1 MNPIE
6 PRSGIP
12 AAGAGLRYYDLIG
25 GLFVAVLL
33 ISNITATKLV
43 EIAGFPFDG
52 GTLLFPLS
60 YIFGDILTE
69 VYGFA
74 RARRIIWL
82 GFFANFL
89 AVITFAV
96 VTALPPAAVW
106 PHQEA
111 FASILGVVPRI
122 VLASFIAY
130 LAGEFSNSMV
140 LAKMKIATRGR
151 WLWTRTIG
159 STLIGQ
165 GVDTL
170 IFVVVAFAGV
180 IPARDLLLMIAFNYF
195 FKCGTEIVF
204 TPITYLTVG
213 FLKRNEHVDAYDTRT
228 SFNPFRFFHVGATE
242 STTAITER

>member
-1 MNPIE
+1 MPQSST
-6 PRSGIP
+6 PGP
-12 AAGAGLRYYDLIG
+12 AAVPAGLRYYDLIG

-33 ISNITATKLV
+33 ISNISATKLT
-43 EIAGFPFDG
+43 EFAGFPFDG

-74 RARRIIWL
+74 RARRVIWL

-89 AVITFAV
+89 AVMTFAV

-106 PHQEA
+106 PNQES
-111 FASILGVVPRI
+111 FAVILGVVPRI

-130 LAGEFSNSMV
+130 LAGEFSNSVV
-140 LAKMKIATRGR
+140 LAKMKVATRGK
-151 WLWTRTIG
+151 WLWARTIG
-159 STLIGQ
+159 STLVGQ

-180 IPARDLLLMIAFNYF
+180 IPTRELLLMIAFNYV

-204 TPITYLTVG
+204 TPVTYLTVG
-213 FLKRNEHVDAYDTRT
+213 FLKRNEHMDAYDVRT
-228 SFNPFRFFHVGATE
+228 SFNPFRFFKISAPEATALNKE
-242 STTAITER
+242 Q